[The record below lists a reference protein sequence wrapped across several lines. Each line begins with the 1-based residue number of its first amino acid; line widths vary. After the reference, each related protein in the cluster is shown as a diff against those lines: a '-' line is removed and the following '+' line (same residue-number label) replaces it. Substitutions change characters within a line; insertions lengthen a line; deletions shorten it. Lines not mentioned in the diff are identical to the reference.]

1 MTAKKESQPA
11 KMTKKEIIDKSIKT
25 VEYLIVP
32 VAGVAAI
39 WGWDISVYVA
49 AFAAFLIAGLNIAK
63 LFVKD

>member
-1 MTAKKESQPA
+1 MAKQT
-11 KMTKKEIIDKSIKT
+11 KMTKTEIIDKCIKT

-39 WGWDISVYVA
+39 WGFDISVYVA
-49 AFAAFLIAGLNIAK
+49 AFAAFLIAGLNIVK

>member
-1 MTAKKESQPA
+1 MAKQT
-11 KMTKKEIIDKSIKT
+11 KMTKTEIIDRCIKT

-39 WGWDISVYVA
+39 WGFDISVYVA

-63 LFVKD
+63 LFIKD

>member
-1 MTAKKESQPA
+1 MAKKVEA
-11 KMTKKEIIDKSIKT
+11 KLTKTEIIDKCIKT

-39 WGWDISVYVA
+39 WGFDISVYVA
-49 AFAAFLIAGLNIAK
+49 AFAAFLIAGLNIVK

>member
-1 MTAKKESQPA
+1 
-11 KMTKKEIIDKSIKT
+11 MTKKVEAKLTKTEILDRCIKT

-39 WGWDISVYVA
+39 WGFDISVYVA

>member
-1 MTAKKESQPA
+1 MAKKVEA
-11 KMTKKEIIDKSIKT
+11 KQSKIDIIDKSIKT

-39 WGWDISVYVA
+39 WGFDISVYVA
-49 AFAAFLIAGLNIAK
+49 AFAAFLIVGLNIAK

>member
-1 MTAKKESQPA
+1 MAKKE
-11 KMTKKEIIDKSIKT
+11 KMTKTEIIDRCIKT

-39 WGWDISVYVA
+39 WGFNISVCVA